1 MGVFG
6 FLNDVLGFL
15 LDFFGPWMDFFGLW
29 VAAILTLCIYSFLYK
44 DNPFYRFAEHLFVGI
59 SVGYG
64 IVIAIHQGVIP
75 LAWEPLAEA
84 FDGLWIEI
92 TGDVTPESRQALWG
106 LFRIIPIFIGLLFF
120 ARLSPTYT
128 WLIRYPI
135 AILIGFGAGVTI
147 PDVLQANIF
156 KQTQGTVAPF
166 DRIDEIVD
174 PTTLETVHTFD
185 PSFLGTA
192 GAVLM
197 VIGVLCTISYFLF
210 SVEQRES
217 YKWFS
222 IFGIGLGV
230 IGLTLLVVDNIITDG
245 LTLTKIVGFVLMF
258 VGVLG
263 GAICTVLYFLSSVEQ
278 RNTFNWLPI
287 IGVGFFI
294 LFIIGFIGI
303 YGNTIWSGNLTPWEV
318 FSAVLIVVGVFCTL
332 TYFFFSVEHSGAI
345 RWTSKIGIA
354 FLMIGFGAAFGN
366 TVMGRLALLIHRV
379 GFLINDWI
387 GSIVALFG

>member
-1 MGVFG
+1 MEI
-6 FLNDVLGFL
+6 LGI
-15 LDFFGPWMDFFGLW
+15 W
-29 VAAILTLCIYSFLYK
+29 VAAILTLCIYSFLYR

-75 LAWEPLAEA
+75 LAWEPLSEA
-84 FDGLWIEI
+84 FGGLWTEI
-92 TGDVTPESRQALWG
+92 TGDVTPETRKALWG
-106 LFRIIPIFIGLLFF
+106 LFRIIPVFIGLLFF
-120 ARLSPTYT
+120 ARLSPNHT

-135 AILIGFGAGVTI
+135 AILIGFTAGAAI
-147 PDVLQANIF
+147 PNVLQANIF

-210 SVEQRES
+210 SAEQRES
-217 YKWFS
+217 FKLLS
-222 IFGIGLGV
+222 IAGMGLGV
-230 IGLTLLVVDNIITDG
+230 LGLVVIIADNIFNDG
-245 LTLTKIVGFVLMF
+245 LTLIEIVGSALMF

-263 GAICTVLYFLSSVEQ
+263 SALCGVFYFISSVEQ
-278 RNTFNWLPI
+278 RNIFKWLSFVG
-287 IGVGFFI
+287 IGFLITGFFV
-294 LFIIGFIGI
+294 I
-303 YGNTIWSGNLTPWEV
+303 YGSTIWSGNLSPWEV

-332 TYFFFSVEHSGAI
+332 TYFFFSVEHRGAI
-345 RWTSKIGIA
+345 QWTSKIGIA

-366 TVMGRLALLIHRV
+366 TVMGRLALMIHRV
-379 GFLINDWI
+379 GFLINEWI